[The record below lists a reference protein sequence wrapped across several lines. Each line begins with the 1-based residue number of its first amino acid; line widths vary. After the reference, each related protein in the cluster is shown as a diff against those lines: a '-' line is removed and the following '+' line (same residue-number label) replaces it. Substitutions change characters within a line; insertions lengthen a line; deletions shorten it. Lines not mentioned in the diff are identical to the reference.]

1 MPLVSLYG
9 VGLKSK
15 GTFLFQSLQCLI
27 FVFVSSSV
35 CILNILSIILKIL
48 ASLTYFWPILQV
60 LFVV

>member
-9 VGLKSK
+9 VDLKSK

-48 ASLTYFWPILQV
+48 ACLTYFWPILQV